1 MPNQVQVKAVRETP
15 KGKYIAAVISPC
27 YGGYGVSKFAM
38 GLYHKRYKKA
48 YGKKFEGS
56 PFHIIREDSIL
67 VDLVEEFPEKVSGEH
82 AKLEVV
88 FYHSKYDGFFEV
100 GDYDGY
106 ENGYIDVSA
115 FKLHTIGTIA
125 ESSIEAE
132 EKVKEIAAI
141 VKDACLDAEVISQ
154 LPTENENDSEPVT
167 EDK

>member
-1 MPNQVQVKAVRETP
+1 MPNQVQVKAIRETP

-38 GLYHKRYKKA
+38 GLYRKRYEEA

-56 PFHIIREDSIL
+56 PFHMIREDSIL

-106 ENGYIDVSA
+106 ETGYIAVSA
-115 FKLHTIGTIA
+115 YKLHTIGAIA
-125 ESSIEAE
+125 ESSIAAD
-132 EKVKEIAAI
+132 EKVKEIAII
-141 VKDACLDAEVISQ
+141 VKDECLDAKIIKR
-154 LPTENENDSEPVT
+154 LPTENDDGSELLT
-167 EDK
+167 EDE